1 MKNRSRNVT
10 RLALLLI
17 TVGVIG
23 NVVLYLLGNSPFNL
37 VELSVEQPI
46 QMDKTTK
53 LLIHT
58 ETGTI
63 DVIPVQGD
71 EIKATLGGKTTKSLQ
86 KDYRL
91 NITQDQGQTSIE
103 VVQDGR
109 LRFFDIY
116 TDLKLTVGI
125 PETQLDQLQVVTD
138 TGNIEV
144 GPIMAKE
151 YRAVSDTGS
160 IKLDIEE
167 GTIHAETD
175 TGEITASLERIRQD
189 IHATS
194 DTGDITIQTA
204 EAPHALRTQFSADS
218 GTVQVTL
225 PGYQDGYIGEGGPL
239 VKLISDT
246 GDLKIEQSGEDQKEE

>member
-1 MKNRSRNVT
+1 M
-10 RLALLLI
+10 
-17 TVGVIG
+17 
-23 NVVLYLLGNSPFNL
+23 
-37 VELSVEQPI
+37 
-46 QMDKTTK
+46 
-53 LLIHT
+53 
-58 ETGTI
+58 
-63 DVIPVQGD
+63 
-71 EIKATLGGKTTKSLQ
+71 
-86 KDYRL
+86 
-91 NITQDQGQTSIE
+91 
-103 VVQDGR
+103 
-109 LRFFDIY
+109 Y